1 MDLVERITQALSQAI
16 SIEQIKLDDD
26 DGVIGYVVSPDFDG
40 MEFVDRQMKI
50 QRALRGG
57 SLPLS
62 LSELR
67 RIGAIAALTP
77 DEFLVWSA

>member
-1 MDLVERITQALSQAI
+1 MELVEKITQALAQAI
-16 SIEQIKLDDD
+16 DIEHIKLEDD
-26 DGVIGYVVSPDFDG
+26 DGVIGYVVSSNFNG
-40 MEFVDRQMKI
+40 MEFVDRQMTI

-57 SLPLS
+57 AVPLS
-62 LSELR
+62 RAELR